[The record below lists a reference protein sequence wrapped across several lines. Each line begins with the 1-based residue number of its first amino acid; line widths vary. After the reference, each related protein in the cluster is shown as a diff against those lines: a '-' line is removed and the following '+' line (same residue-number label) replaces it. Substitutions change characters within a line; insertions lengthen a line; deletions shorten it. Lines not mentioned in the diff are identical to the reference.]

1 MARNHIIEREEWKR
15 LENRPIF
22 SRIST
27 VSGRVV
33 GNGFGQGNK
42 NTNSTLTNII
52 DLDDMIEPK
61 KNRLSYPDVTGKRV
75 IDKDLDFP
83 ELRPNFR
90 LATNTNRHSF
100 SKDEITLE
108 SETGTSQSN
117 DRAIINDILKKRVVA
132 EVTKKLREE
141 VRVDILRI
149 IREEVRENLKIIIKE
164 SIRSELKIALEESR
178 ASTFRN
184 LIRETVKEDIRE
196 RMLGSQEESV
206 YESESET
213 SKRSTNKKNDS

>member
-1 MARNHIIEREEWKR
+1 MRCGGRHKPTDHRCEAFRYNQEVKRVMAERCVSVFDAKDFLARNHIIEREEWKR

-27 VSGRVV
+27 ISGRVV

-42 NTNSTLTNII
+42 NTNSTLTNLI
-52 DLDDMIEPK
+52 DLYDTIEPK
-61 KNRLSYPDVTGKRV
+61 KNRLSYADVTGKRV

-117 DRAIINDILKKRVVA
+117 DRAIISDI
-132 EVTKKLREE
+132 
-141 VRVDILRI
+141 
-149 IREEVRENLKIIIKE
+149 
-164 SIRSELKIALEESR
+164 
-178 ASTFRN
+178 
-184 LIRETVKEDIRE
+184 
-196 RMLGSQEESV
+196 
-206 YESESET
+206 
-213 SKRSTNKKNDS
+213 